1 MEADKIYLKAD
12 PKTKAQILDQVP
24 TSILAVDKD
33 FKIIYMNQVALDLID
48 KPNDD
53 VIGCCCYDIVHSSHC
68 GTSFC
73 CMKKA
78 IETGKTYSDRAVV
91 PVKNR
96 EVTVEYYAVP
106 LKDQNDEIV
115 GGWNLQ
121 STLQDR
127 CSTKKTSLSRAAPY
141 SSCRPHTI
149 RLWDGI
155 LVLPIVG
162 VIDSMRAQ
170 SMMESMLNKI
180 VETYSKVIILDIQG
194 VAAVDT
200 AVAQHLIKIAKATKL
215 MGCECILSG
224 SPPQLRRQ
232 LFSLGSTWIP
242 LKQKPPSATRFRKR
256 SIC

>member
-1 MEADKIYLKAD
+1 
-12 PKTKAQILDQVP
+12 
-24 TSILAVDKD
+24 
-33 FKIIYMNQVALDLID
+33 
-48 KPNDD
+48 
-53 VIGCCCYDIVHSSHC
+53 
-68 GTSFC
+68 
-73 CMKKA
+73 MKKA

-115 GGWNLQ
+115 GGLEFAVDITRQVQYEENLIEQ
-121 STLQDR
+121 SRTIQQL
-127 CSTKKTSLSRAAPY
+127 STP
-141 SSCRPHTI
+141 TI

-215 MGCECILSG
+215 MGCVMYPFGDLPRSCADNYSA
-224 SPPQLRRQ
+224 
-232 LFSLGSTWIP
+232 WIDMDSV
-242 LKQKPPSATRFRKR
+242 KQKPPSATRFRKR